1 MHLDSIGWGV
11 VAAIVG
17 RWHPAAWARH
27 QGAKAVLGLLL
38 TLAGVAGLFYFMVV
52 DWRGFAGGRFN
63 DLALITAPALGTALM
78 LPWLAGLCVGSAAVR
93 RLAARLA
100 DYSYSMYL
108 CHYPL
113 MLVVLHAVKA
123 QGWQAGPI
131 VGWLLLAWLALVPR
145 ERLTLT
151 QVTGWL
157 TAHLSIM
164 FVPAA
169 VGVMEEGAILSR
181 HGLGIVVAVGV
192 STLLTLAV
200 TALVFRAV
208 AGREAPDS
216 EEGAS

>member
-1 MHLDSIGWGV
+1 MIG
-11 VAAIVG
+11 AI
-17 RWHPAAWARH
+17 A
-27 QGAKAVLGLLL
+27 LLL
-38 TLAGVAGLFYFMVV
+38 VCQLAGEVIHRLTGLPLPGSVIGMV
-52 DWRGFAGGRFN
+52 
-63 DLALITAPALGTALM
+63 LLLG
-78 LPWLAGLCVGSAAVR
+78 WLAF
-93 RLAARLA
+93 
-100 DYSYSMYL
+100 
-108 CHYPL
+108 
-113 MLVVLHAVKA
+113 
-123 QGWQAGPI
+123 
-131 VGWLLLAWLALVPR
+131 VPK

-208 AGREAPDS
+208 AGRAEPDDE

>member
-1 MHLDSIGWGV
+1 MIG
-11 VAAIVG
+11 AI
-17 RWHPAAWARH
+17 A
-27 QGAKAVLGLLL
+27 LLL
-38 TLAGVAGLFYFMVV
+38 VCQLAGEAVHRLTGLPLPGSVIGMV
-52 DWRGFAGGRFN
+52 
-63 DLALITAPALGTALM
+63 
-78 LPWLAGLCVGSAAVR
+78 
-93 RLAARLA
+93 
-100 DYSYSMYL
+100 
-108 CHYPL
+108 
-113 MLVVLHAVKA
+113 
-123 QGWQAGPI
+123 
-131 VGWLLLAWLALVPR
+131 LLLAWLALVPR

-181 HGLGIVVAVGV
+181 YGLGIIVAVVV

-208 AGREAPDS
+208 AGREDPNGE